1 MIMSLDFTE
10 SFFSLFGLPREGVR
24 FRAAAG
30 LAFCS
35 REPCRSVAMHLKPG
49 QPLILRRERD
59 NCQDSQAIRVDVA
72 DPGGW
77 AAAPG
82 DRDAAPCGR
91 AAGYLYAAESC
102 YLSLL
107 MDYLQR
113 RESNSCAWIDR
124 TTLRTIVTEA
134 PPDQPSARRLRYPKA
149 TLYMD
154 LEMSRSW
161 PLFTIIAMLNIKSED
176 PLPAAWIT
184 DNPWLQAILDLRHDY
199 LARGHDS
206 FRLPGALTLAWFELL
221 S

>member
-10 SFFSLFGLPREGVR
+10 SFFSLFGLPREGVH

-35 REPCRSVAMHLKPG
+35 REPYRAVAMHLKPG

-59 NCQDSQAIRVDVA
+59 NSQDSQAIRVDVA
-72 DPGGW
+72 
-77 AAAPG
+77 
-82 DRDAAPCGR
+82 APCGQDVVPCGQ

-199 LARGHDS
+199 LTRGHDS
-206 FRLPGALTLAWFELL
+206 FCLPGALTLAWFELL